1 MITGWV
7 GGVQKYQNFDYVI
20 FEWSLTDRG
29 CSEKKIDDG
38 CDQEE
43 PKDYCYCNTDLCNAK
58 NGVKKTLFLLMLF
71 LIGLNIAFIWNK
83 DAS

>member
-7 GGVQKYQNFDYVI
+7 GGVQKYQNLDYVI

-43 PKDYCYCNTDLCNAK
+43 PIDYCYCNTDLCN
-58 NGVKKTLFLLMLF
+58 NGVKTTFFLFLLF
-71 LIGLNIAFIWNK
+71 VIGLNIAFIWNK